1 MGLSLLGWAFTRNL
15 VTLLVLLLPLA
26 VSGGMLNTVIQSAL
40 SKSVS
45 REEVGGT
52 LGLASSL
59 EAITRVIAPTLGG
72 FLIQSVGVWAPGVF
86 TALLMVW
93 TVAFAYRR
101 IIHPG
106 RLERMQMESSRAKV
120 A

>member
-1 MGLSLLGWAFTRNL
+1 
-15 VTLLVLLLPLA
+15 
-26 VSGGMLNTVIQSAL
+26 
-40 SKSVS
+40 
-45 REEVGGT
+45 
-52 LGLASSL
+52 
-59 EAITRVIAPTLGG
+59 VIAPTLGG

-106 RLERMQMESSRAKV
+106 RLERMQMDSSRAKV
-120 A
+120 S